1 MENRRSRRKPGM
13 REETER
19 ETISRQHP
27 AGRREE
33 AAGGGRESAGR
44 SRGTRS
50 RAEHSRNA
58 ESVSGRTENTREKT
72 AAAGQ
77 IKSSRA
83 KTPVGRNQA
92 QNQAQSRPARAQA
105 APAKEGKGNFVIQG
119 TILAVAGIIV
129 RLIGILY
136 RVPMTNIIGDEG
148 MGYYSTAFNV
158 YNIMLILSSYSLPLA
173 VSKMVAARLAK
184 GQYRNMNR
192 VLRAA
197 LVYATVVGGLACFIT
212 WNFAG
217 FFATTLFNTPFC
229 VYALRTLAPTIWI
242 MAYLGVLRGYFQGHG
257 TMIPTAISQILE
269 QVVNAIISV
278 VAASVLFKVGL
289 DTAKV
294 YGKDGYSQAFGAAG
308 GTIGTGSGAFAALL
322 FVLVL
327 FLLYRP
333 TAKRRIAKDRSG
345 SVDSYRQISRVF
357 FFTVVPVIVSSG
369 VYNINS
375 VIDNGIMAHGMESL
389 GRGKEFLAL
398 WGIYNNKYMLLVHVP
413 LAMANS
419 LSSSLIPSLSGAMA
433 RKDRKAAIEKTALAI
448 RFAMLI
454 AIPSAVGLTVLSAPV
469 NNLLFRGGN
478 NAEAIRMMM
487 IGASAVIFLSLS
499 TVTNAILQGLN
510 RMNVPVRNALIS
522 LVLHVIALYIMLMV
536 FNMGIYSMVF
546 ASILF
551 AFFMCILNAIAI
563 RNTFGY
569 RQEMVKTFLLPAI
582 SAAFMGAAA
591 YGVYRGVTL
600 VIHSNVLG
608 TLFAVL
614 VAIAVY
620 GVLLI
625 KLHCIEEDEMYSMP
639 MGRKLTRI
647 CRKLHLM

>member
-13 REETER
+13 REKADNKR
-19 ETISRQHP
+19 EIH
-27 AGRREE
+27 REE
-33 AAGGGRESAGR
+33 I
-44 SRGTRS
+44 
-50 RAEHSRNA
+50 N
-58 ESVSGRTENTREKT
+58 REK
-72 AAAGQ
+72 
-77 IKSSRA
+77 INREEIN
-83 KTPVGRNQA
+83 REEIN
-92 QNQAQSRPARAQA
+92 R
-105 APAKEGKGNFVIQG
+105 EGKNRKEVNRKSEINRKKTAYRKDETNSKRENNSNFVIQG

-173 VSKMVAARLAK
+173 VSKMVAARIAR
-184 GQYRNMNR
+184 GQYRSMNR
-192 VLRAA
+192 VLKAA
-197 LVYATVVGGLACFIT
+197 LVYATVAGGLACFIT
-212 WNFAG
+212 WNFAE
-217 FFATTLFNTPFC
+217 FFADTLFNTPFC

-269 QVVNAIISV
+269 QIVNAVISV
-278 VAASVLFKVGL
+278 VAASVLFKVGI

-308 GTIGTGSGAFAALL
+308 GTLGTGSGAFAALL

-327 FLLYRP
+327 FIIYQP
-333 TAKRRIAKDRSG
+333 TAKRRMAKDHSR
-345 SVDSYRQISRVF
+345 SVDSYGRISKTF

-389 GRGKEFLAL
+389 GRGKEFLSL

-419 LSSSLIPSLSGAMA
+419 LSSSLIPSLSGAVA
-433 RKDRKAAIEKTALAI
+433 RDDLHAAREKTALAI
-448 RFAMLI
+448 RFAMMI

-469 NNLLFRGGN
+469 NNLLFRSAN
-478 NAEAIRMMM
+478 NSEAIRMMM
-487 IGASAVIFLSLS
+487 VGASAVIFLSLS

-522 LVLHVIALYIMLMV
+522 LFLHVIALYIMLMI

-551 AFFMCILNAIAI
+551 ALFMCILNAIAI
-563 RNTFGY
+563 RNTIDY
-569 RQEMVKTFLLPAI
+569 HQEMVKTFLLPAV
-582 SAAFMGAAA
+582 SAVFMGAAA
-591 YGVYRGVTL
+591 YGVYRAVTL
-600 VIHSNVLG
+600 VIHSNVVG
-608 TLFAVL
+608 TLFAVI

-620 GVLLI
+620 GTFLI
-625 KLHCIEEDEMYSMP
+625 KLHCIDEEEMYSMP
-639 MGRKLTRI
+639 MGRKLVRI
-647 CRKLHLM
+647 CHKLHLM

>member
-13 REETER
+13 REKADNKR
-19 ETISRQHP
+19 EIH
-27 AGRREE
+27 REE
-33 AAGGGRESAGR
+33 INRE
-44 SRGTRS
+44 
-50 RAEHSRNA
+50 EIN
-58 ESVSGRTENTREKT
+58 REEINREEINREGKNRKEVNRKSEINRKKT
-72 AAAGQ
+72 AYR
-77 IKSSRA
+77 KDETNSKRENNS
-83 KTPVGRNQA
+83 
-92 QNQAQSRPARAQA
+92 
-105 APAKEGKGNFVIQG
+105 NFVIQG

-173 VSKMVAARLAK
+173 VSKMVAARIAR
-184 GQYRNMNR
+184 GQYRSMNR
-192 VLRAA
+192 VLKAA
-197 LVYATVVGGLACFIT
+197 LVYATVAGGLACFIT
-212 WNFAG
+212 WNFAE
-217 FFATTLFNTPFC
+217 FFADTLFNTPFC

-269 QVVNAIISV
+269 QIVNAVISV
-278 VAASVLFKVGL
+278 VAASVLFKVGI

-308 GTIGTGSGAFAALL
+308 GTLGTGSGAFAALL

-327 FLLYRP
+327 FIIYQP
-333 TAKRRIAKDRSG
+333 TAKRRMAKDHSR
-345 SVDSYRQISRVF
+345 SVDSYGRISKTF

-389 GRGKEFLAL
+389 GRGKEFLSL

-419 LSSSLIPSLSGAMA
+419 LSSSLIPSLSGAVA
-433 RKDRKAAIEKTALAI
+433 RDDLHAAREKTALAI
-448 RFAMLI
+448 RFAMMI

-469 NNLLFRGGN
+469 NNLLFRSAN
-478 NAEAIRMMM
+478 NSEAIRMMM
-487 IGASAVIFLSLS
+487 VGASAVIFLSLS

-522 LVLHVIALYIMLMV
+522 LFLHVIALYIMLMI

-551 AFFMCILNAIAI
+551 ALFMCILNAIAI
-563 RNTFGY
+563 RNTIDY
-569 RQEMVKTFLLPAI
+569 HQEMVKTFLLPAV
-582 SAAFMGAAA
+582 SAVFMGAAA
-591 YGVYRGVTL
+591 YGVYRAVTL
-600 VIHSNVLG
+600 VIHSNVVG
-608 TLFAVL
+608 TLFAVI

-620 GVLLI
+620 GTFLI
-625 KLHCIEEDEMYSMP
+625 KLHCIDEEEMYSMP
-639 MGRKLTRI
+639 MGRKLVRI
-647 CRKLHLM
+647 CHKLHLM

>member
-13 REETER
+13 REK
-19 ETISRQHP
+19 
-27 AGRREE
+27 
-33 AAGGGRESAGR
+33 
-44 SRGTRS
+44 
-50 RAEHSRNA
+50 
-58 ESVSGRTENTREKT
+58 TENKQEIR
-72 AAAGQ
+72 
-77 IKSSRA
+77 RD
-83 KTPVGRNQA
+83 
-92 QNQAQSRPARAQA
+92 
-105 APAKEGKGNFVIQG
+105 KEINRKVESNRKIEPDRKKETNGSFVVQG

-173 VSKMVAARLAK
+173 VSKMVAARLAR

-217 FFATTLFNTPFC
+217 FFANTLFNTPFC

-269 QVVNAIISV
+269 QIVNAIISV
-278 VAASVLFKVGL
+278 VAASVLFKVGI

-308 GTIGTGSGAFAALL
+308 GTLGTGCGALAALL
-322 FVLVL
+322 FVLAL
-327 FLLYRP
+327 FLIFRP
-333 TAKRRIAKDRSG
+333 TAKKRMAKDHSG
-345 SVDSYRQISRVF
+345 SVDSYRRISKVF

-413 LAMANS
+413 LAIANS

-433 RKDRKAAIEKTALAI
+433 REDLKAAREKTALAI
-448 RFAMLI
+448 RFAMMI
-454 AIPSAVGLTVLSAPV
+454 AIPAAVGLTVLSAPV
-469 NNLLFRGGN
+469 HNLLFRSAN
-478 NAEAIRMMM
+478 NQEAIRMMM
-487 IGASAVIFLSLS
+487 VGASAVIFLSLS

-510 RMNVPVRNALIS
+510 RMNVPVCNALIS
-522 LVLHVIALYIMLMV
+522 LVLHVIALYIMLMI

-563 RNTFGY
+563 HRTIGY
-569 RQEMVKTFLLPAI
+569 TQEMVKTFLLPAL
-582 SAAFMGAAA
+582 SAAIMGAAA
-591 YGVYRGVTL
+591 YGVYRVVTL
-600 VIHSNVLG
+600 IIHSNIVG
-608 TLFAVL
+608 TLLAVL
-614 VAIAVY
+614 VAVVVY
-620 GVLLI
+620 AIFLI
-625 KLHCIEEDEMYSMP
+625 KLHCIDEEEMYSMP
-639 MGRKLTRI
+639 MGRKMVRI
-647 CRKLHLM
+647 CRKFHLM

>member
-19 ETISRQHP
+19 EIISRQRT

-33 AAGGGRESAGR
+33 AAGGSRESAGR
-44 SRGTRS
+44 SRNRS
-50 RAEHSRNA
+50 
-58 ESVSGRTENTREKT
+58 G
-72 AAAGQ
+72 
-77 IKSSRA
+77 SSRKPEA
-83 KTPVGRNQA
+83 VPVR
-92 QNQAQSRPARAQA
+92 
-105 APAKEGKGNFVIQG
+105 KENFVIQG
-119 TILAVAGIIV
+119 TILAAAGIIV

-212 WNFAG
+212 WNFSG

-294 YGKDGYSQAFGAAG
+294 YGKDGYAQAFGAAG

-345 SVDSYRQISRVF
+345 SVDSYRQISRIF
-357 FFTVVPVIVSSG
+357 FFTVIPVIVSSG

-419 LSSSLIPSLSGAMA
+419 LSSSLIPSLSGAIA

-469 NNLLFRGGN
+469 NNL
-478 NAEAIRMMM
+478 MM

-522 LVLHVIALYIMLMV
+522 LALHVIALYIMLMI

-551 AFFMCILNAIAI
+551 ALFMCILNAIAI
-563 RNTFGY
+563 HNTLGY

-591 YGVYRGVTL
+591 YGVYRVVTL

-608 TLFAVL
+608 TLLAVL
-614 VAIAVY
+614 VAVAVY

>member
-1 MENRRSRRKPGM
+1 MRK
-13 REETER
+13 E
-19 ETISRQHP
+19 
-27 AGRREE
+27 
-33 AAGGGRESAGR
+33 
-44 SRGTRS
+44 
-50 RAEHSRNA
+50 
-58 ESVSGRTENTREKT
+58 
-72 AAAGQ
+72 
-77 IKSSRA
+77 
-83 KTPVGRNQA
+83 
-92 QNQAQSRPARAQA
+92 
-105 APAKEGKGNFVIQG
+105 NFVIQG

-294 YGKDGYSQAFGAAG
+294 YGKDGYAQAFGAAG

-345 SVDSYRQISRVF
+345 SVDSYRQISRIF
-357 FFTVVPVIVSSG
+357 FFTVIPVIVSSG

-419 LSSSLIPSLSGAMA
+419 LSSSLIPSLSGAIA

-522 LVLHVIALYIMLMV
+522 LALHVIALYIMLMI

-551 AFFMCILNAIAI
+551 ALFMCILNAIAI
-563 RNTFGY
+563 RNTLGY

-608 TLFAVL
+608 TLLAVL
-614 VAIAVY
+614 VAVAVY

>member
-1 MENRRSRRKPGM
+1 M
-13 REETER
+13 REKADNKR
-19 ETISRQHP
+19 EIHREGKS
-27 AGRREE
+27 REE
-33 AAGGGRESAGR
+33 INRK
-44 SRGTRS
+44 
-50 RAEHSRNA
+50 
-58 ESVSGRTENTREKT
+58 KT
-72 AAAGQ
+72 AYR
-77 IKSSRA
+77 KDETNSKRENNS
-83 KTPVGRNQA
+83 
-92 QNQAQSRPARAQA
+92 
-105 APAKEGKGNFVIQG
+105 NFVIQG

-173 VSKMVAARLAK
+173 VSKMVAARIAR
-184 GQYRNMNR
+184 GQYRSMNR
-192 VLRAA
+192 VLKAA
-197 LVYATVVGGLACFIT
+197 LVYATVAGGLACFIT
-212 WNFAG
+212 WNFAE
-217 FFATTLFNTPFC
+217 FFADTLFNTPFC

-269 QVVNAIISV
+269 QIVNAVISV
-278 VAASVLFKVGL
+278 VAASVLFKVGI

-308 GTIGTGSGAFAALL
+308 GTLGTGSGAFAALL

-327 FLLYRP
+327 FIIYQP
-333 TAKRRIAKDRSG
+333 TAKRRMAKDHSR
-345 SVDSYRQISRVF
+345 SVDSYGRISKTF

-389 GRGKEFLAL
+389 GRGKEFLSL

-419 LSSSLIPSLSGAMA
+419 LSSSLIPSLSGAVA
-433 RKDRKAAIEKTALAI
+433 RDDLHAAREKTALAI
-448 RFAMLI
+448 RFAMMI

-469 NNLLFRGGN
+469 NNLLFRSAN
-478 NAEAIRMMM
+478 NSEAIRMMM
-487 IGASAVIFLSLS
+487 VGASAVIFLSLS

-522 LVLHVIALYIMLMV
+522 LFLHVIALYIMLMI

-551 AFFMCILNAIAI
+551 ALFMCILNAIAI
-563 RNTFGY
+563 RNTIDY
-569 RQEMVKTFLLPAI
+569 HQEMVKTFLLPAV
-582 SAAFMGAAA
+582 SAVFMGAAA
-591 YGVYRGVTL
+591 YGVYRAVTL
-600 VIHSNVLG
+600 VIHSNVVG
-608 TLFAVL
+608 TLFAVI

-620 GVLLI
+620 GTFLI
-625 KLHCIEEDEMYSMP
+625 KLHCIDEEEMYSMP
-639 MGRKLTRI
+639 MGRKLVRI
-647 CRKLHLM
+647 CHKLHLM

>member
-1 MENRRSRRKPGM
+1 MEILNNWISGINDLLWSYVLIIMLLGCAFRFTFKTRFVQFRMFREMIRVLGDSANKAHEGEKHISSFQAFAVSLASRVGTGNLAGVATAIAVGGPGAVFWMWIIALLGSASAFVESTLAQLYKRKGKESFIGGPAYYM
-13 REETER
+13 RY
-19 ETISRQHP
+19 
-27 AGRREE
+27 GL
-33 AAGGGRESAGR
+33 GL
-44 SRGTRS
+44 
-50 RAEHSRNA
+50 NWM
-58 ESVSGRTENTREKT
+58 
-72 AAAGQ
+72 
-77 IKSSRA
+77 
-83 KTPVGRNQA
+83 
-92 QNQAQSRPARAQA
+92 
-105 APAKEGKGNFVIQG
+105 
-119 TILAVAGIIV
+119 
-129 RLIGILY
+129 GILFAILIS
-136 RVPMTNIIGDEG
+136 VTFGF
-148 MGYYSTAFNV
+148 AFNSV
-158 YNIMLILSSYSLPLA
+158 QSNTICAAMQGSFGFDPRIVGAVLTVLTLAIIFGGIQRIAKVSSVIVPVMALGYVALA
-173 VSKMVAARLAK
+173 SGIV
-184 GQYRNMNR
+184 
-192 VLRAA
+192 
-197 LVYATVVGGLACFIT
+197 
-212 WNFAG
+212 
-217 FFATTLFNTPFC
+217 LFNITELPA
-229 VYALRTLAPTIWI
+229 VIKLI
-242 MAYLGVLRGYFQGHG
+242 V
-257 TMIPTAISQILE
+257 S
-269 QVVNAIISV
+269 S
-278 VAASVLFKVGL
+278 
-289 DTAKV
+289 
-294 YGKDGYSQAFGAAG
+294 AFGWEQAAG

-345 SVDSYRQISRVF
+345 SVDSYRQISRIF
-357 FFTVVPVIVSSG
+357 FFTVIPVIVSSG

-419 LSSSLIPSLSGAMA
+419 LSSSLIPSLSGAIA

-522 LVLHVIALYIMLMV
+522 LALHVIALYIMLMI

-551 AFFMCILNAIAI
+551 ALFMCILNAIAI
-563 RNTFGY
+563 RNTLGY

-608 TLFAVL
+608 TLLAVL
-614 VAIAVY
+614 VAVAVY

>member
-19 ETISRQHP
+19 EIISRQRT

-33 AAGGGRESAGR
+33 AAGGSRESAGR
-44 SRGTRS
+44 SRNRS
-50 RAEHSRNA
+50 
-58 ESVSGRTENTREKT
+58 G
-72 AAAGQ
+72 
-77 IKSSRA
+77 SSRKPEA
-83 KTPVGRNQA
+83 VPVR
-92 QNQAQSRPARAQA
+92 
-105 APAKEGKGNFVIQG
+105 KENFVIQG

-192 VLRAA
+192 VLWAA

-294 YGKDGYSQAFGAAG
+294 YGKDGYAQAFGAAG

-345 SVDSYRQISRVF
+345 SVDSYRQISRIF
-357 FFTVVPVIVSSG
+357 FFTVIPVIVSSG

-419 LSSSLIPSLSGAMA
+419 LSSSLIPSLSGAIA

-522 LVLHVIALYIMLMV
+522 LALHVIALYIMLMI

-551 AFFMCILNAIAI
+551 ALFMCILNAIAI
-563 RNTFGY
+563 RNTLGY

-608 TLFAVL
+608 TLLAVL
-614 VAIAVY
+614 VAVAVY

>member
-1 MENRRSRRKPGM
+1 
-13 REETER
+13 
-19 ETISRQHP
+19 
-27 AGRREE
+27 
-33 AAGGGRESAGR
+33 
-44 SRGTRS
+44 
-50 RAEHSRNA
+50 
-58 ESVSGRTENTREKT
+58 
-72 AAAGQ
+72 
-77 IKSSRA
+77 
-83 KTPVGRNQA
+83 
-92 QNQAQSRPARAQA
+92 
-105 APAKEGKGNFVIQG
+105 
-119 TILAVAGIIV
+119 
-129 RLIGILY
+129 
-136 RVPMTNIIGDEG
+136 
-148 MGYYSTAFNV
+148 
-158 YNIMLILSSYSLPLA
+158 
-173 VSKMVAARLAK
+173 
-184 GQYRNMNR
+184 
-192 VLRAA
+192 
-197 LVYATVVGGLACFIT
+197 GLACFIT
-212 WNFAG
+212 WNFSG

-294 YGKDGYSQAFGAAG
+294 YGKDGYAQAFGAAG

-345 SVDSYRQISRVF
+345 SVDSYRQISRIF
-357 FFTVVPVIVSSG
+357 FFTVIPVIVSSG

-419 LSSSLIPSLSGAMA
+419 LSSSLIPSLSGAIA

-522 LVLHVIALYIMLMV
+522 LVLHVIALYIMLMI

-551 AFFMCILNAIAI
+551 ALFMCILNAIAI
-563 RNTFGY
+563 RNTLGY

-608 TLFAVL
+608 TLLAVL
-614 VAIAVY
+614 VAVAVY

>member
-13 REETER
+13 REKTDKRKETDR
-19 ETISRQHP
+19 EQQVY
-27 AGRREE
+27 RENKTDRSLRTN
-33 AAGGGRESAGR
+33 GTESSYRMDKTDRKKDTADKKLHGKK
-44 SRGTRS
+44 
-50 RAEHSRNA
+50 
-58 ESVSGRTENTREKT
+58 ESNS
-72 AAAGQ
+72 
-77 IKSSRA
+77 
-83 KTPVGRNQA
+83 
-92 QNQAQSRPARAQA
+92 
-105 APAKEGKGNFVIQG
+105 NFVVQG

-173 VSKMVAARLAK
+173 VSKMVAARLAR

-257 TMIPTAISQILE
+257 TMVPTAVSQILE
-269 QVVNAIISV
+269 QVVNAVISV
-278 VAASVLFKVGL
+278 VAASVLFKVGA
-289 DTAKV
+289 DTARV
-294 YGKDGYSQAFGAAG
+294 YGKEGYSQAFGAAG

-322 FVLVL
+322 FVFIV

-333 TAKRRIAKDRSG
+333 TAKRRMAKDHSG
-345 SVDSYRQISRVF
+345 SVDSYRRISRTF

-413 LAMANS
+413 LAIANS
-419 LSSSLIPSLSGAMA
+419 LSSSLIPSLSGAVA
-433 RKDRKAAIEKTALAI
+433 RDDLTAAREKTALAV

-469 NNLLFRGGN
+469 NNLLFRGAN

-487 IGASAVIFLSLS
+487 AGASAVVFLSLS

-522 LVLHVIALYIMLMV
+522 LFLHVIALYVMLMI

-551 AFFMCILNAIAI
+551 ALFMCILNAIAI
-563 RNTFGY
+563 RNTIRY
-569 RQEMVKTFLLPAI
+569 RQEMVKTFLLPAV
-582 SAAFMGAAA
+582 SSAFMGAAA

-600 VIHSNVLG
+600 VVHSNIVG
-608 TLFAVL
+608 TILAVL
-614 VAIAVY
+614 VAVVVY

-625 KLHCIEEDEMYSMP
+625 KLHCIEEEEMYSMP
-639 MGRKLTRI
+639 MGRKLAGI
-647 CRKLHLM
+647 CDKLHLF